1 MKLIH
6 FYVLIKLRSIKLVQT
21 LKRDLIMT
29 ENSLAAAAEIVA
41 TLSNLSETQRSSS
54 KDEVY
59 IKSILRNALSEINNP
74 QELKRILTNLAS
86 TKGLSDSVRNC
97 LDILMPKVNKLCT
110 AEEASRSSPGDS
122 KLNDNVRKIKA
133 CVNTILTKLQSE
145 NSQML
150 TKDRIQLNHWTQAQD
165 TVGSMAKA
173 ILQI

>member
-1 MKLIH
+1 MA
-6 FYVLIKLRSIKLVQT
+6 
-21 LKRDLIMT
+21 

-41 TLSNLSETQRSSS
+41 TLSNLSEEQRSSS
-54 KDEVY
+54 KDEAY
-59 IKSILRNALSEINNP
+59 IKSILKNALSEINNP

-97 LDILMPKVNKLCT
+97 LSTLMPKVNKLCT
-110 AEEASRSSPGDS
+110 AEEAAKSSPGDA

-133 CVNTILTKLQSE
+133 CVNTVLTKLQSE
-145 NSQML
+145 NSQAL